1 MANQCYLS
9 NAKDVVY
16 RMPRS
21 CCSPVLDTKPKV
33 DLHTLEAVWV
43 TDSQLLQDTD
53 CPQPFI
59 FFTGTDF

>member
-1 MANQCYLS
+1 MTNQCYLS

-33 DLHTLEAVWV
+33 DLHILKAVWV
-43 TDSQLLQDTD
+43 TGSQLLQDID
-53 CPQPFI
+53 YP
-59 FFTGTDF
+59 